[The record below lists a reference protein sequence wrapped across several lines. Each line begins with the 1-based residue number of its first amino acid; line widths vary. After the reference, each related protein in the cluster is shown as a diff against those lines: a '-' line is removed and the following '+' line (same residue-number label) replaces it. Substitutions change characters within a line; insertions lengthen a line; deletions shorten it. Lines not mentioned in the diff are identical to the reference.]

1 MAKHRRWSDKPKSD
15 SNKKNIENELESEE
29 ILSPPS
35 VPTNIKSIILSGT
48 KYAYIV
54 IAVALFSGIFTPLT
68 LGVETE
74 EVASGMLVILLG
86 LGGGIMI
93 FLAIKNQKYTTVM
106 ICSGLGMMVASLILI
121 YEVADRSLFV

>member
-1 MAKHRRWSDKPKSD
+1 MVKHRRWSDKTKSD
-15 SNKKNIENELESEE
+15 SNKKDIENELESEE
-29 ILSPPS
+29 ILSSPS
-35 VPTNIKSIILSGT
+35 AQTNIKSIILSGT
-48 KYAYIV
+48 KYAYII

-93 FLAIKNQKYTTVM
+93 SLAIKNQKYTTVM
-106 ICSGLGMMVASLILI
+106 IGSGLAMMVASLILI

>member
-1 MAKHRRWSDKPKSD
+1 MAKHRRWSDKPKPD
-15 SNKKNIENELESEE
+15 SNKKDIEKKLESEE
-29 ILSPPS
+29 ILSSPNA
-35 VPTNIKSIILSGT
+35 PTNIKSIILSGT
-48 KYAYIV
+48 KYAYII

-93 FLAIKNQKYTTVM
+93 FLAIKNQKYTTIM
-106 ICSGLGMMVASLILI
+106 ICSGLAMMVASLILI